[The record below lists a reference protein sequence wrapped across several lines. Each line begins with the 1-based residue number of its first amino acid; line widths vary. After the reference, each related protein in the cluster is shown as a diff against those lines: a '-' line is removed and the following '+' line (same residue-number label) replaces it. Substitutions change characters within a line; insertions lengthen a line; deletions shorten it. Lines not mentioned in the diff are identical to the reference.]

1 MTYLSLAGVLLLVL
15 LAVFVGRL
23 GFAHERRWTTVGA
36 GVAISYVFLDILP
49 HLASL
54 QDTLRDTLGT
64 GISGFLEHHSYLV
77 ALAGFLLYIGL
88 LRESGSAADPTS
100 PASSASRNRATNV
113 LIGALAV
120 YYFLIGYLVGEQPA
134 HRYEP
139 VIIFAVAMGIHM
151 LGVNHTVRDF
161 DPRRYDRLF
170 GYVLGAAIFAGW
182 SLGVMT
188 DVPDTLFALAFS
200 FLVGAI
206 IIVAFFIELQ
216 VVDSSADYWRL
227 VAGAAAFS
235 ALLLIYE
242 RLANTNLAA

>member
-1 MTYLSLAGVLLLVL
+1 MTYLSFAGVLLLVFV
-15 LAVFVGRL
+15 AAFVGRL
-23 GFAHERRWTTVGA
+23 SFAHEARWTTIGA

-49 HLASL
+49 HLASK
-54 QDTLRDTLGT
+54 QDTLRDALGT

-88 LRESGSAADPTS
+88 LREAGSADDRTS
-100 PASSASRNRATNV
+100 PESSAARNRTTNV
-113 LIGALAV
+113 LMGALAL

-139 VIIFAVAMGIHM
+139 VVIFAVAMAIHM

-170 GYVLGAAIFAGW
+170 GYVLGAAILAGW
-182 SLGVMT
+182 LLGVVT

-206 IIVAFFIELQ
+206 IIVAFFIELR
-216 VVDSSADYWRL
+216 VVESSTDYWRL
-227 VAGAAAFS
+227 VAGSAGFS

-242 RLANTNLAA
+242 KLANTSLAA